1 MAINLVKN
9 AKDEEIERLKAEL
22 EELKS
27 RPEKDEATPQGAA
40 IDKEEADDR
49 DAIQKELDDVESII
63 IDTLFPN
70 GIKVNPMVQTYLN
83 LKGKT
88 AVDVINESIVSFE
101 QYARPFMNTK
111 GDIVFSGKLS
121 ELANLAKPLITKLGN
136 LIGG

>member
-27 RPEKDEATPQGAA
+27 RPEKDEATPQGTA

-70 GIKVNPMVQTYLN
+70 GIKVNPMVQTYLSM
-83 LKGKT
+83 KGKT

>member
-27 RPEKDEATPQGAA
+27 RPEKDGATPQGTA

-70 GIKVNPMVQTYLN
+70 GIKVNPMVQTYLSM
-83 LKGKT
+83 KGKT